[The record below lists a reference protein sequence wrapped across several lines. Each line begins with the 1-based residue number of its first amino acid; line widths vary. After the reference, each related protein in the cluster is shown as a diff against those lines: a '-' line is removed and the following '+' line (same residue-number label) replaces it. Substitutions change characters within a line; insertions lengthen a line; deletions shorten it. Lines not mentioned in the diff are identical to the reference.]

1 MMGLMPLVL
10 LAKLA
15 QLSLIMSQVQCWPFL
30 ATTSKVEARRVSLW
44 NASRRNH
51 LGALSLLLQM
61 LESMCVHSGPV
72 LPIVQQRTV
81 SHGTEMISNMSKACR
96 RQVRVVVTRMML
108 ATCGLVRRGTIGFAW
123 NFQRFRVKWPG
134 EDKWISWRGK
144 QDHISATYSENDAM
158 YVSLEWARMH
168 DQANTVKSSLQ
179 A

>member
-1 MMGLMPLVL
+1 MG
-10 LAKLA
+10 
-15 QLSLIMSQVQCWPFL
+15 
-30 ATTSKVEARRVSLW
+30 
-44 NASRRNH
+44 
-51 LGALSLLLQM
+51 
-61 LESMCVHSGPV
+61 SMCVHSGPV

-123 NFQRFRVKWPG
+123 NFQRFKVKWPG

-168 DQANTVKSSLQ
+168 DQANTVKSSLRRIGLKCSVSRLWWWFTL
-179 A
+179 ADHHHVAADTDRLLSVSSCVSEA